1 MAPSAAMAGTSD
13 LSAYLQARAA
23 DADGRVDVAV
33 AAYAQALAA
42 DPADPVLAIRAYRE
56 GIEAGD
62 MALVDRAARVLN
74 AAGVAPADAALFP
87 LAEAAR
93 KGNASAAS
101 AATCPPM
108 WKCGQATS

>member
-1 MAPSAAMAGTSD
+1 MLGLVIGMAPSAAMAGTSD

-62 MALVDRAARVLN
+62 IDEMGLGRPPLDFAA
-74 AAGVAPADAALFP
+74 
-87 LAEAAR
+87 
-93 KGNASAAS
+93 
-101 AATCPPM
+101 
-108 WKCGQATS
+108 